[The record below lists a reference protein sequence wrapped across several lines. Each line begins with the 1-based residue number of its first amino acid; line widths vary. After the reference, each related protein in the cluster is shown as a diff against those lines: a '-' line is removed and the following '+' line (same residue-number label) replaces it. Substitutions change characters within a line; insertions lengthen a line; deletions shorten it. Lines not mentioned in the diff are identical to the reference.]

1 MSSFASLDAVTVA
14 GPGLDL
20 RLARATARH
29 TMIVTVAGAPRE
41 CAVMLQGSHDGYVW
55 TDIGNVQSTSGGMIS
70 TGADGALVSH
80 VRADLRTLTGS
91 GTVTA
96 SIASDD
102 GT

>member
-1 MSSFASLDAVTVA
+1 MSSFASLDSVTVS
-14 GPGLDL
+14 GTGTDQ

-29 TMIVTVAGAPRE
+29 TMIVTVGGTPTE
-41 CAVMLQGSHDGYVW
+41 CAVVLQGSHDGYTW
-55 TDIGNVQSTSGGMIS
+55 TDIGNVQSTSGGLVN

-80 VRADLRTLTGS
+80 VRADLRTLTGAA
-91 GTVTA
+91 TVTA